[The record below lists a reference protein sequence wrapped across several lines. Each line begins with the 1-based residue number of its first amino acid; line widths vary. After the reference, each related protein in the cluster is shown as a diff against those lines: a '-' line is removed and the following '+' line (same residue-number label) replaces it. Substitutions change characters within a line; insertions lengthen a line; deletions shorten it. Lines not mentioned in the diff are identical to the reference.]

1 MPIGDKPIL
10 EILLAQL
17 AAQGFRDINISVG
30 YLAGLIE
37 AFCGNGDRFGV
48 DIEYLREDEPLGT
61 AGPLQLIN
69 HGGEPFLVTNGD
81 VLTDLDF
88 RTLYEFHRENEQ
100 LLTVAAY
107 RKDVK
112 LQLGV
117 LSLDKD
123 NRIVEYTEKPTLSHP
138 VSMGVYCC
146 SPEILEHI
154 PKGQRFDLP
163 DLVRVLIERNLP
175 VRAFLHEGNW
185 LDIGNHDDYERA
197 QDESVGLLAQISA
210 FSS

>member
-1 MPIGDKPIL
+1 MLKAVILAGGQGARLRPYTIVLPKPLMPIGDRPIL
-10 EILLAQL
+10 DILLTQL

-88 RTLYEFHRENEQ
+88 RALYEFHRENEQ
-100 LLTVAAY
+100 LLTVATY

-112 LQLGV
+112 IQLGV

-163 DLVRVLIERNLP
+163 DLVRVLIARNLP
-175 VRAFLHEGNW
+175 VRFGKNLH
-185 LDIGNHDDYERA
+185 
-197 QDESVGLLAQISA
+197 
-210 FSS
+210 